1 MRWRGEPRDTLGLP
15 GLGLL
20 DEGQALKCK
29 AFSEGDH
36 LFLGGQIA
44 IEQLRAL
51 AGLPSHLTAAKT
63 CCLGPF
69 GFAPHEP
76 IKMPLFTG
84 PIVR

>member
-1 MRWRGEPRDTLGLP
+1 
-15 GLGLL
+15 
-20 DEGQALKCK
+20 
-29 AFSEGDH
+29 
-36 LFLGGQIA
+36 LGGQIA